1 MKFDRSFMD
10 EVSRRSGQSFGGCF
24 HCLSCAGGCP
34 VVEGMDHNPNQVIR
48 MMQFG
53 MRQKVLESRAIWV
66 CVGCFSCLSQCPNK
80 VHIPAMMDT
89 LREMA
94 LESGLKVAEP
104 EIRVFH
110 REFLNQVRKRG
121 RVFELEFM
129 MRYKLASGALFQDMG
144 AGMKMVGRGRFHL
157 LPTRVKGMDEV
168 RRAMGG
174 GDGQR
179 G

>member
-1 MKFDRSFMD
+1 
-10 EVSRRSGQSFGGCF
+10 
-24 HCLSCAGGCP
+24 
-34 VVEGMDHNPNQVIR
+34 
-48 MMQFG
+48 
-53 MRQKVLESRAIWV
+53 
-66 CVGCFSCLSQCPNK
+66 
-80 VHIPAMMDT
+80 MMDT

-174 GDGQR
+174 GDGKR